1 MWKVARILS
10 NMESTAPLQDPDEA
24 RSLLSVADEAPRRLA
39 AGLRLPTG
47 LHPVLGIAVALQIAT
62 AAYGIAQ
69 QTAAGLAVLLAG
81 LAVFL
86 LVAAVGLHRFR
97 RINGVRVDGLAS
109 QVLLGSGATASVTYL
124 AALAAATWAA
134 FESVWWVVAVA
145 AVVGGAGYAFGAHQ
159 WWRAYRHDPAAHA
172 SGVSPR
178 MLASLAVLAC
188 LGLAVLLVV
197 G

>member
-1 MWKVARILS
+1 
-10 NMESTAPLQDPDEA
+10 MESMQPSDDPHEA
-24 RSLLSVADEAPRRLA
+24 RSLLSVADQAPRSLTD
-39 AGLRLPTG
+39 GLRLPTG
-47 LHPVLGIAVALQIAT
+47 LHPALGVAVALQIAT

-81 LAVFL
+81 MAVLL

-109 QVLLGSGATASVTYL
+109 QVLLGTGATSSVAYL

-134 FESVWWVVAVA
+134 FASLWWVVAVA
-145 AVVGGAGYAFGAHQ
+145 AVVGGAGYALGARQ
-159 WWRAYRHDPAAHA
+159 WWNAYRADPVAHA
-172 SGVSPR
+172 RGVSPR
-178 MLASLAVLAC
+178 MLVALAVLVC
-188 LGLAVLLVV
+188 LGFVALLVV

>member
-1 MWKVARILS
+1 
-10 NMESTAPLQDPDEA
+10 MESMQPQPDPDEA
-24 RSLLSVADEAPRRLA
+24 RSLLSVADQSPRRLTA
-39 AGLRLPTG
+39 DLRLPTG
-47 LHPVLGIAVALQIAT
+47 LLPLLGVAVALQIGT

-86 LVAAVGLHRFR
+86 LVAAVSLHRFR

-109 QVLLGSGATASVTYL
+109 QVLLGTNATSSVVYL

-145 AVVGGAGYAFGAHQ
+145 AVVGGAGYALGARQ
-159 WWRAYRHDPAAHA
+159 WWHAYRGDPVAHA
-172 SGVSPR
+172 GGVSPR
-178 MLASLAVLAC
+178 MLAALAVLAC
-188 LGLAVLLVV
+188 LGLAALLVV